1 MELSASKLKTYKA
14 CRRSYWLK
22 YVEHIYPLCKT
33 EALETGS
40 RYHEYIAKLY
50 AGDILNIVEDD
61 LSKENAMARAYAKYI
76 YPELHIIATERLY
89 DMRID
94 KHTIVGIIDGIKA
107 NGELVEHKTTSMPNL
122 DEYEY
127 NLQWDEQILMYM
139 LLTGQN
145 RMHYTICRK
154 PNIRQ
159 KKDETDEEFWLRMC
173 EWYNADTYSKIRHVE
188 VERSEEEIE
197 EFKESLK
204 WILVEMENTKNFYRN
219 TCHCYKWGTQCEYAP
234 ICLNYTREQEYIGFY
249 RKENDENEP
258 EED

>member
-22 YVEHIYPLCKT
+22 YVEYICPLYKT

-40 RYHEYIAKLY
+40 IYHEYIAKMY
-50 AGDILNIVEDD
+50 AGDMQNIDD
-61 LSKENAMARAYAKYI
+61 FSRENAMAGAYAKYI
-76 YPELHIIATERLY
+76 YPELHIIATERRY
-89 DMRID
+89 DMQIG
-94 KHTIVGIIDGIKA
+94 KHTIVGIIDGITS
-107 NGELVEHKTTSMPNL
+107 NNELVEHKTTSIPNL

-154 PNIRQ
+154 PNIRRKQ
-159 KKDETDEEFWLRMC
+159 NETEEDFWHRMSR
-173 EWYNADTYSKIRHVE
+173 WYNEDTYNKIRHVE

-197 EFKESLK
+197 EFRESLI
-204 WILVEMENTKNFYRN
+204 WILEEMENTKNFYRN

-234 ICLNYTREQEYIGFY
+234 ICLNYTRGQEYIGFY
-249 RKENDENEP
+249 RKENENELK
-258 EED
+258 ED